1 MAQYKGT
8 VHSTRSLEDTFD
20 YLARFSSVAEWDP
33 NVQEAAD
40 LDGHPVEVGSRFRVV
55 VSLAG
60 RGKELVYEVVECERP
75 DRVRLVA
82 ETSMFSSD
90 DLIEVEET
98 ATGVLVTYT
107 ADLRLNG
114 LFKLAEPLMRLTFG
128 RVAGKAKDG
137 LQEQLAKPAAAP
149 KAGAGRS

>member
-1 MAQYKGT
+1 MARYRGT

-20 YLARFSSVAEWDP
+20 YLSRFSSVAEWDP
-33 NVQEAAD
+33 NAQEASD
-40 LDGHPVEVGSRFRVV
+40 LDGPPVQVGSRFRVV

-60 RGKELVYEVVECERP
+60 RGAELVYKVTEYERP
-75 DRVRLVA
+75 ARVRLVA
-82 ETSMFSSD
+82 ESSMFTSD
-90 DLIEVEET
+90 DVIEVSET
-98 ATGVLVTYT
+98 ATGVQVTYT
-107 ADLRLNG
+107 AEVRMNG

-137 LQEQLAKPAAAP
+137 LQEQLARPAAGP

>member
-1 MAQYKGT
+1 MARYRGT

-33 NVQEAAD
+33 NVKEASD
-40 LDGHPVEVGSRFRVV
+40 LDGPPVQVGSRFSVV

-82 ETSMFSSD
+82 ETSMFTSD
-90 DLIEVEET
+90 DLIEVFES
-98 ATGVLVTYT
+98 ASGVQVTYT
-107 ADLRLNG
+107 ADVEMNG
-114 LFKLAEPLMRLTFG
+114 LFKLAEPLMRLTFS
-128 RVAGKAKDG
+128 RVAGKARDG
-137 LQEQLAKPAAAP
+137 LQEQLARPVAAP
-149 KAGAGRS
+149 RAGAGRS

>member
-1 MAQYKGT
+1 MAHYKGT

-33 NVQEAAD
+33 NVQEASD
-40 LDGHPVEVGSRFRVV
+40 LDGPPVEVGSRFRVV

-60 RGKELVYEVVECERP
+60 RGKELIYEVVECERP

-90 DLIEVEET
+90 DLIEVEE
-98 ATGVLVTYT
+98 AGTGVLVTYT

-128 RVAGKAKDG
+128 RVAGKARDG